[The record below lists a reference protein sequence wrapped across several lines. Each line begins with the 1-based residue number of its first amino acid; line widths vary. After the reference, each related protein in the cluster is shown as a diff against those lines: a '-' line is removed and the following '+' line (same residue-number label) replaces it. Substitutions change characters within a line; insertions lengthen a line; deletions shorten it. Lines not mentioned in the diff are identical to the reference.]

1 MFNTQ
6 DIFHFLAYFFIT
18 NFYDYNRKMQA
29 ARQGY
34 FSLEEWQR
42 GLKAMKVDSIE
53 KLKKALSTLE
63 LEVSKPQNFIDFYTY
78 AFKYCLTEEKQKS
91 LDLESACQLM
101 ELILGN
107 GYHAQ
112 VESLIEYLKTQKEYK
127 AINLDQWL
135 SFKRFFDEVSYP
147 DFGNYDSSLA
157 WPLILDHYV
166 EWAQERIS

>member
-1 MFNTQ
+1 M
-6 DIFHFLAYFFIT
+6 LAW
-18 NFYDYNRKMQA
+18 KMQA